1 MDINLTP
8 EELSALRHA
17 IKVEIASFKAEEL
30 DDPDLLALISLVR
43 KLDTPGLAL
52 ASSAIK

>member
-17 IKVEIASFKAEEL
+17 IKVEIASFKAEQM
-30 DDPDLLALISLVR
+30 DDPDLVALISLVR

-52 ASSAIK
+52 GPSVIK